1 MGIIKIETEVL
12 VNDLLTIREF
22 CQAVRIGPA
31 TYFRLQ
37 ASGAGPI
44 VTRVGMRKV
53 VIPSSEVQRWLDK
66 RQAA

>member
-1 MGIIKIETEVL
+1 M
-12 VNDLLTIREF
+12 NDLLTIREF

-37 ASGAGPI
+37 ASGAGPR
-44 VTRVGMRKV
+44 VTRVGMKKV
-53 VIPSSEVQRWLDK
+53 VIPRDEVQRWLDQ

>member
-1 MGIIKIETEVL
+1 M
-12 VNDLLTIREF
+12 NDLLTIREF

-37 ASGAGPI
+37 ASGEGPR
-44 VTRVGMRKV
+44 VTRVGLKKV
-53 VIPSSEVQRWLDK
+53 VIPRSEVKRWIGQ